1 MYCAIVVC
9 ICTRVIVVLSLCV
22 NVFVSAARSFFFF
35 STSTKNSHI
44 LCLCWSFFWSLTKN
58 SSKRQKPTK
67 LSSDRHILLL
77 GSVRCLHYVCLF
89 LFDHPVDVNEGTISC
104 SVRLVSP
111 CCDRRKTSPRSRG
124 ERGGKIILFLRAKKR
139 KLLLPSSSVVVSCDL
154 FFFITTYELY
164 SRGLLGLL
172 LVLFCSFIAFSWFK
186 PSSRR
191 RREESSSL
199 VVPFSLFH
207 SHALSFITLK
217 KQAPSWSVDRSLLQT
232 EDTQFIFVHF
242 LNKVKKRIIKR
253 NVL

>member
-35 STSTKNSHI
+35 STSTQNYT
-44 LCLCWSFFWSLTKN
+44 LCLWWRLFLSLTKN
-58 SSKRQKPTK
+58 SSKRQKHKTFFRSPHSFVWFGT
-67 LSSDRHILLL
+67 LFTLR
-77 GSVRCLHYVCLF
+77 CLF
-89 LFDHPVDVNEGTISC
+89 LFDHPVDVNEGTISFR
-104 SVRLVSP
+104 VRLVSP

-217 KQAPSWSVDRSLLQT
+217 KQAPS
-232 EDTQFIFVHF
+232 
-242 LNKVKKRIIKR
+242 
-253 NVL
+253 

>member
-1 MYCAIVVC
+1 MFLS
-9 ICTRVIVVLSLCV
+9 RLRVLSFSSPRVLKTTLYVCGGG
-22 NVFVSAARSFFFF
+22 FF
-35 STSTKNSHI
+35 
-44 LCLCWSFFWSLTKN
+44 LSLTKN
-58 SSKRQKPTK
+58 SSKRQKHKTFFRSPHSFVWFGT
-67 LSSDRHILLL
+67 LFTLR
-77 GSVRCLHYVCLF
+77 CLF
-89 LFDHPVDVNEGTISC
+89 LFDHPVDVNKGTISFR
-104 SVRLVSP
+104 VRLVSR

-124 ERGGKIILFLRAKKR
+124 ERGGRLYTLFARQKK
-139 KLLLPSSSVVVSCDL
+139 KAPSFLPPLLLLSSCDL

-172 LVLFCSFIAFSWFK
+172 LFCSFIAFSWFK

-199 VVPFSLFH
+199 VDPFSLFH

-232 EDTQFIFVHF
+232 EDTHNLFSYIF
-242 LNKVKKRIIKR
+242 LNRVKKRIIKR

>member
-1 MYCAIVVC
+1 MFVV
-9 ICTRVIVVLSLCV
+9 VEL
-22 NVFVSAARSFFFF
+22 
-35 STSTKNSHI
+35 
-44 LCLCWSFFWSLTKN
+44 FWSLTKN
-58 SSKRQKPTK
+58 SFRRQKHTK
-67 LSSDRHILLL
+67 LSSDRHILLF
-77 GSVRCLHYVCLF
+77 GSVRYLHCVCLF
-89 LFDHPVDVNEGTISC
+89 LFDHPVDVNEGTISFR
-104 SVRLVSP
+104 VRLVSP

-139 KLLLPSSSVVVSCDL
+139 KLLPPLLLLSCDL

-172 LVLFCSFIAFSWFK
+172 LFCSFIAFSWFK

-191 RREESSSL
+191 RRREESSSL
-199 VVPFSLFH
+199 VDPFSLFH

>member
-1 MYCAIVVC
+1 MFLSRL
-9 ICTRVIVVLSLCV
+9 RVLPL
-22 NVFVSAARSFFFF
+22 
-35 STSTKNSHI
+35 
-44 LCLCWSFFWSLTKN
+44 
-58 SSKRQKPTK
+58 
-67 LSSDRHILLL
+67 
-77 GSVRCLHYVCLF
+77 LF
-89 LFDHPVDVNEGTISC
+89 LFFSVKTTFYVCGGFFGLWPKILQTAKAHKTFFRSPHSFVWFGTLFTL
-104 SVRLVSP
+104 RLSLSFRSSRRRQRRDDLFSRSSRLALLRSAQNVS
-111 CCDRRKTSPRSRG
+111 SFSRG
-124 ERGGKIILFLRAKKR
+124 KRWKDYILFLRAKKR
-139 KLLLPSSSVVVSCDL
+139 KLLPSFLLCCCVVWSLL
-154 FFFITTYELY
+154 FYNYYELY